1 MKVDMNVEGV
11 SIVLKPENDEERA
24 FLKSWW
30 INSHHGAGLEIVC
43 RFRNTKT
50 DAIGLRIY
58 KKEQVMLRGNTK

>member
-11 SIVLKPENDEERA
+11 SIVLKPENDKERA

-30 INSHHGAGLEIVC
+30 TNVHWGAGIEIVY

-58 KKEQVMLRGNTK
+58 KKEQVMLRGNSE